1 MNAWK
6 INALMNQ
13 HFPQYDFSKLS
24 FVNVE
29 GKPDVLTSFLKSHIQ
44 SDDILVSM
52 NRSVGARLSLP
63 ETVEFIQVHMGT
75 HNIRISNRAFAQF
88 VMVTSNCTAAAI

>member
-6 INALMNQ
+6 INSLMNQ

-29 GKPDVLTSFLKSHIQ
+29 GKPAVLASFLKSHIQ

-52 NRSVGARLSLP
+52 NRSVGARLSLS
-63 ETVEFIQVHMGT
+63 EAVEFIQVHIGT
-75 HNIRISNRAFAQF
+75 HNIRISNRAFTQF
-88 VMVTSNCTAAAI
+88 VMVTINCTVVAI